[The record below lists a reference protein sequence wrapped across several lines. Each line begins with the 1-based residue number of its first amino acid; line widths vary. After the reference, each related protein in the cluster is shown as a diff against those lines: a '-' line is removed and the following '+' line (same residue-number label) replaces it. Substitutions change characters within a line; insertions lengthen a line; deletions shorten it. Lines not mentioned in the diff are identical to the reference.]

1 MYFFSLDIQY
11 LPFYLPVKPNLE
23 KNMKRI
29 IIFIILAVILIILLY
44 IFLSKPA
51 NSLSDSQFV
60 EIYVQL
66 SILSQ
71 QYAGNPHDFHQE
83 KEKLFRQ
90 YQVSE
95 KEFQRFHQ
103 KYKDQPEKW
112 VDLWKK
118 INRKLEEKLKEVQKP
133 TP

>member
-1 MYFFSLDIQY
+1 
-11 LPFYLPVKPNLE
+11 
-23 KNMKRI
+23 MKRI
-29 IIFIILAVILIILLY
+29 ITFIILAVILLILLY

-71 QYAGNPHDFHQE
+71 QYAGNPESFNQE
-83 KEKLFRQ
+83 KQKLFRQ
-90 YQVSE
+90 YKVSE
-95 KEFQRFHQ
+95 KEFRKFHQ

-112 VDLWKK
+112 VDIWKK

>member
-1 MYFFSLDIQY
+1 L
-11 LPFYLPVKPNLE
+11 
-23 KNMKRI
+23 KRI
-29 IIFIILAVILIILLY
+29 IIFIVLAVILLILLY

-71 QYAGNPHDFHQE
+71 QYAGNPETFQQE
-83 KEKLFRQ
+83 KQKLFKQ
-90 YQVSE
+90 HKVSE
-95 KEFQRFHQ
+95 KEFRKFHQ

-112 VDLWKK
+112 VDIWKK
-118 INRKLEEKLKEVQKP
+118 INRRLEEKLKEVQKP
-133 TP
+133 RP